1 MSDIENVT
9 YLPTLEEFSG
19 LMKLGLAVPE
29 GSPGWRTT
37 KGPVPSNQSGFR
49 ACGHRVL
56 LIGQQKEEYAVST
69 GGIMLP
75 TATQQKEQQ
84 HQVIA
89 TVVEI
94 GPDCWSDL
102 STDFCKV
109 GDKVLVGQYVGK
121 FHDSPCLLYTSPS
134 PRDA

>member
-1 MSDIENVT
+1 MSEVI
-9 YLPTLEEFSG
+9 
-19 LMKLGLAVPE
+19 AE
-29 GSPGWRTT
+29 GMAGWRTV
-37 KGPVPSNQSGFR
+37 KGPVSTNKSGFR

-56 LIGQQKEEYAVST
+56 LIGQQKEEYAVSE

-84 HQVIA
+84 HQVFA

-94 GPDCWSDL
+94 GPDCWSDKAA
-102 STDFCKV
+102 DYCKV

-121 FHDSPCLLYTSPS
+121 FHESPLDGKTYRFVQDLDVITPLVEIS
-134 PRDA
+134 